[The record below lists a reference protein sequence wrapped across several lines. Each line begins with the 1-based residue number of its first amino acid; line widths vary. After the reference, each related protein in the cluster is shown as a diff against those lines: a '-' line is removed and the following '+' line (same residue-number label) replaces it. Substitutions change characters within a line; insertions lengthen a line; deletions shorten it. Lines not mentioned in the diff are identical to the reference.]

1 MTDRVEPASW
11 FVCRCEEVPVDD
23 VRRAIAQGA
32 STVNDVKRRTTVGI
46 GLCQGVFC
54 VPAITAMIA
63 AAAGAEAAPAVAP
76 MTTRPPVRPIPLEVL
91 ADLGDADEA

>member
-1 MTDRVEPASW
+1 VTDRVEPASW

-32 STVNDVKRRTTVGI
+32 STANDVKRRTKAGM

-54 VPAITAMIA
+54 VPAIVTMIA
-63 AAAGAEAAPAVAP
+63 AAAAPVVAP

-91 ADLGDADEA
+91 ADLVDDDEA